1 MPKKTFLLF
10 FSHLYCPEVS
20 ANRWV
25 NCQPSGGFKT
35 RLTHLL
41 VYDVSCRRTCRH
53 SCGICI
59 VSRRYCLNPFVI
71 RMPPPSLSLC
81 VHGYNGWHVF
91 FFRCFSSISLPLH
104 FFLFLCVSL
113 CFCVSVSVSV
123 ALSLSLSSFYH
134 LLTDRTCGPSDQTFT
149 WNKNHYFCSA
159 FL

>member
-59 VSRRYCLNPFVI
+59 VSHRYCLNPFAI
-71 RMPPPSLSLC
+71 RTALHPPFHYVSMDIMDDMSFSFAVFLPYLFPSIFFSFCAFPSVSASLSL
-81 VHGYNGWHVF
+81 
-91 FFRCFSSISLPLH
+91 FRWLCLCLSLPFTICWH
-104 FFLFLCVSL
+104 IEWTQWSNF
-113 CFCVSVSVSV
+113 
-123 ALSLSLSSFYH
+123 H
-134 LLTDRTCGPSDQTFT
+134 LE
-149 WNKNHYFCSA
+149 
-159 FL
+159 